1 MTEHARRAWR
11 HYVDRDGSTLAAA
24 VTYFAFLSLFP
35 LLALS
40 FATVGLIANVVPDA
54 QSALDASL
62 KALFPGMVGDKAGQM
77 SLGEIRR
84 AAGPVAGIGIVTV
97 AYSGLSW
104 ISDMR
109 DALGRMFDVA
119 KEDHPTGVRRRVWEF
134 LQDQARNAVALG
146 AIGTALL
153 VSVAVS
159 GGLIDLAAHLP
170 LNAVV
175 TVIIGVGTGMVLF
188 FLMFRLL
195 GGRLVG
201 VGSLWSGALVGAVGF
216 EALKRASAWLLDSTA
231 HQPAFQA
238 FGIALIL
245 LVWIYYF
252 SRVVMYAAAWART
265 AAADDGVGQ
274 SE

>member
-1 MTEHARRAWR
+1 LIEHARRAWR

-40 FATVGLIANVVPDA
+40 FAAVGVIANVVPDA
-54 QSALDASL
+54 QSALDAAL
-62 KALFPGMVGDKAGQM
+62 RALFPGMIGDQSGQM
-77 SLGEIRR
+77 SLTEIRK
-84 AAGPVAGIGIVTV
+84 AAGPVAGIGVITV

-109 DALGRMFDVA
+109 DALGRMFDDPSGPRA
-119 KEDHPTGVRRRVWEF
+119 KGVRGRVVEF
-134 LQDQARNAVALG
+134 LGDQLHNATALVV
-146 AIGTALL
+146 IGLALL

-159 GGLIDLAAHLP
+159 GGLIELAAHLP
-170 LNAVV
+170 LLGIATVV
-175 TVIIGVGTGMVLF
+175 IGVATGMLLF

-195 GGRLVG
+195 GGSGLENRA
-201 VGSLWSGALVGAVGF
+201 LWSGAVVGAIGF
-216 EALKRASAWLLDSTA
+216 EALKRASAWLLDSTSN
-231 HQPAFQA
+231 QPAFQA

-265 AAADDGVGQ
+265 
-274 SE
+274 SEPAVAVRSN

>member
-1 MTEHARRAWR
+1 MIEHAIRAWR

-40 FATVGLIANVVPDA
+40 FAVVGLIAAVIPDA
-54 QSALDASL
+54 QAALDQSL
-62 KALFPGMVGDKAGQM
+62 RALFPGMVGNRSGQM
-77 SLGEIRR
+77 SLAEIRR
-84 AAGPVAGIGIVTV
+84 AAGPVAGVGLVTMT
-97 AYSGLSW
+97 YSGLSW

-109 DALGRMFDVA
+109 DALGRMFDEPKGPRPRGLRGRA
-119 KEDHPTGVRRRVWEF
+119 LAFLGDQLRNVW
-134 LQDQARNAVALG
+134 ALMV
-146 AIGTALL
+146 IGLALL
-153 VSVAVS
+153 VSVAMS
-159 GGLIDLAAHLP
+159 GGVVELASQLP
-170 LNAVV
+170 LLGIA
-175 TVIIGVGTGMVLF
+175 TVFVGVATGMLLF

-195 GGRLVG
+195 GEPRVANRA
-201 VGSLWSGALVGAVGF
+201 LWSGALVGAIGF

-231 HQPAFQA
+231 SQPAFQA

-265 AAADDGVGQ
+265 AETAGRP
-274 SE
+274 E